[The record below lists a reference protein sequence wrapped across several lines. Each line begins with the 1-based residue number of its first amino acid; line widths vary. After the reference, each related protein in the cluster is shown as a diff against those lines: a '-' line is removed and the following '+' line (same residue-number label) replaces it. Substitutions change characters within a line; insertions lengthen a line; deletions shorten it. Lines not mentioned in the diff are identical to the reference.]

1 MAEKITMEEY
11 NRQKDEYTNQALKEL
26 QTQMQNQ
33 KPITRKILVN
43 NKDDN
48 NELSDDG
55 NNSVILHN
63 SDSDNDSDNDSND
76 DDNYETNLIIKHIIN
91 NGARDDSKT
100 NSKLRNRRMKSIPDN
115 ETKASA
121 SINDIIYAQREL
133 DMKTIQS
140 LKEIINNLKREI
152 DDESRKNHFLKLDL
166 NNSHCDNME
175 LKNQI
180 LVLKEETNK
189 QNNMQ
194 NKRLLEYKNNIFRY
208 NIAIIVAI
216 VLITL
221 LAFIN

>member
-26 QTQMQNQ
+26 QVQMKNQ
-33 KPITRKILVN
+33 KPITPKVLVN
-43 NKDDN
+43 DNDDN

-63 SDSDNDSDNDSND
+63 SDSDNDSND
-76 DDNYETNLIIKHIIN
+76 DNDNYETNLIIKHIIN

-189 QNNMQ
+189 QNKQ
-194 NKRLLEYKNNIFRY
+194 IVEYKNKMYQDTIYIMVMKIIIGLLIFLVFVY
-208 NIAIIVAI
+208 
-216 VLITL
+216 
-221 LAFIN
+221 